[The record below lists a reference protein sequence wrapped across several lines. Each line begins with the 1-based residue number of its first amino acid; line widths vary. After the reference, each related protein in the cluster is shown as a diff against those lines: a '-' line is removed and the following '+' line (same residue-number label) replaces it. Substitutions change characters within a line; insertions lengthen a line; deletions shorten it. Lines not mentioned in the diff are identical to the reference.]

1 MYNPRIFT
9 KHSYNFCNTNMNSAS
24 SKRFPRRHLCFI
36 PEALF
41 NVEFPIILQAL
52 ICIIAPCIKFHM
64 LPHCVTFRM
73 LPPCIKS
80 PMLLPCYI
88 LYASSLCC
96 IPYASSVLHSICFL
110 FVLHSLCFLLVT
122 FRMLTSCVT
131 FPMLPPSVDPLCF
144 LQCWIPCLIPFSHSL
159 SFLPV
164 FHSSPL
170 VPSIECKMNFCKA
183 QQSIVIWLNLKL
195 SFANAGS
202 VKFLMASYISVNF
215 DIGDIGPKLVLW
227 FRKR

>member
-9 KHSYNFCNTNMNSAS
+9 KHSYNFCKTNMNSAS

-41 NVEFPIILQAL
+41 NVEFPIILPAL
-52 ICIIAPCIKFHM
+52 ICIIPPPPCIKFHM

-88 LYASSLCC
+88 LYAYSLCC

-110 FVLHSLCFLLVT
+110 SVLHSICFLFVLHSLCFLPVT

-144 LQCWIPCLIPFSHSL
+144 LQRWIPGLIPFLHSL

-195 SFANAGS
+195 SFAYAGS
-202 VKFLMASYISVNF
+202 VKFLIEGFLYLSE
-215 DIGDIGPKLVLW
+215 L
-227 FRKR
+227 

>member
-1 MYNPRIFT
+1 
-9 KHSYNFCNTNMNSAS
+9 
-24 SKRFPRRHLCFI
+24 
-36 PEALF
+36 
-41 NVEFPIILQAL
+41 
-52 ICIIAPCIKFHM
+52 M

-96 IPYASSVLHSICFL
+96 IPYASSLCYIPYASSLCCIPYASSLCCIPYASSL
-110 FVLHSLCFLLVT
+110 LNSLCFLLVT

-131 FPMLPPSVDPLCF
+131 FPMLHQSVDPLCF
-144 LQCWIPCLIPFSHSL
+144 LQCWIPCLIPFLHSL

-164 FHSSPL
+164 FQSSPL
-170 VPSIECKMNFCKA
+170 VPSIECKMNVCKA

-195 SFANAGS
+195 SFAYAGS
-202 VKFLMASYISVNF
+202 VKYLMQGFLYLSE
-215 DIGDIGPKLVLW
+215 L
-227 FRKR
+227 